1 MYTKYRKISKKKA
14 QSVIIIQ
21 LLKGEKIKNVGRLL
35 KQTSQI
41 QYFNMIGFVYE

>member
-1 MYTKYRKISKKKA
+1 MYTKYSNISKKKA

-35 KQTSQI
+35 KQTSEI